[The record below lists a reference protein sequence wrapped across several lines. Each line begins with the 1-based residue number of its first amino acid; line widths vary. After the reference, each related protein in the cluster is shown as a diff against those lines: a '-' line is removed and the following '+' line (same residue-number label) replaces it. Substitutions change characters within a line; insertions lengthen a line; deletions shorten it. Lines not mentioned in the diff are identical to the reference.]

1 MDSPIFGQQGELV
14 ALGDPGAGVLFFY
27 VMSCVM
33 WFVLLCGELARF
45 ARERKGPAFTK
56 DLLGKSC
63 FLNEFLGW
71 ASNFSFFL

>member
-1 MDSPIFGQQGELV
+1 
-14 ALGDPGAGVLFFY
+14 
-27 VMSCVM
+27 M